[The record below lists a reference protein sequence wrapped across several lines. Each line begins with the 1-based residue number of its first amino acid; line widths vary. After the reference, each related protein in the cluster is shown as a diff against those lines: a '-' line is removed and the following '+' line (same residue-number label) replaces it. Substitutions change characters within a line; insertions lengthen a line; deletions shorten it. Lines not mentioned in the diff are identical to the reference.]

1 MVYPNKH
8 THDKWVPVTTAWLV
22 LGLRMVE
29 RTPIQY
35 GG

>member
-1 MVYPNKH
+1 MFM
-8 THDKWVPVTTAWLV
+8 WVPVTTACSV

-29 RTPIQY
+29 TTSRC